1 MPDEQLKILLL
12 EDNEDDAHLI
22 ERVLRRGQITFSY
35 QRVDKRD
42 EFIVALRD
50 FQPDVIL
57 SDHGLPGFSS
67 HEALRLSSQERSGVP
82 FILVTGTVSDE
93 YAISCLRLGI
103 DDYILKSNLA
113 RLPIAIRSA
122 IKKRALEK
130 LKRNARHEL
139 RSQFNELLKVN
150 KELDNFVYSV
160 SHNLRGPLASVMG
173 LLHLA
178 KGINKDKELASL
190 HEMMSESVS
199 RLDLTMREILD
210 YSRNARNEIMQE
222 EVNWKSIIDDTFTK
236 LNYLLPEKEIARIVD
251 LQTDA
256 PFFSDPAR
264 IAVVLTNLISNCI
277 LYRDPHRPL
286 VIGVEVTTTARDC
299 SVTITDNGTGI
310 NEKVMPKVFE
320 MFFRG
325 TEISKGAGL
334 GLYIVRET
342 VNRLKGNVEIDA
354 IEGSGTTVSF
364 ALPNEFPVGH

>member
-22 ERVLRRGQITFSY
+22 ERVLRRGQISFSS

-67 HEALRLSSQERSGVP
+67 HEALRLSSQERTGIP

-103 DDYILKSNLA
+103 DDYILKSNLS

-139 RSQFNELLKVN
+139 RNQYNELLKVN

-178 KGINKDKELASL
+178 KGINKDAELSNL
-190 HEMMSESVS
+190 HEMMSASIS
-199 RLDLTMREILD
+199 RLDMTMREILD
-210 YSRNARNEIMQE
+210 YSRNARNDVNQE
-222 EVNWKSIIDDTFTK
+222 EVNWKAIIDDTFLK
-236 LNYLLPEKEIARIVD
+236 LNYLLPDENVTKIID

-256 PFFSDPAR
+256 PFFSDPSR
-264 IAVVLTNLISNCI
+264 IGVIFTNLLSNCI
-277 LYRDPHRPL
+277 LYREPQRPL
-286 VIGVEVTTTARDC
+286 IIGIEIATTAGDC
-299 SVTITDNGTGI
+299 SITITDNGIGI
-310 NEKVMPKVFE
+310 NEDVMPKVFD

-334 GLYIVRET
+334 GLYIARET
-342 VNRLKGNVEIDA
+342 VNRLKGSIEIDA
-354 IEGSGTTVSF
+354 IEGAGTTVSF
-364 ALPNEFPVGH
+364 ALPNVFPS